1 MCDVMCA
8 ACHTGVMSC
17 VLRVIQ
23 VCCLC
28 DVMCAACHTGVLF
41 V

>member
-1 MCDVMCA
+1 MCA
-8 ACHTGVMSC
+8 ACHTGVMLC
-17 VLRVIQ
+17 VLRVIH